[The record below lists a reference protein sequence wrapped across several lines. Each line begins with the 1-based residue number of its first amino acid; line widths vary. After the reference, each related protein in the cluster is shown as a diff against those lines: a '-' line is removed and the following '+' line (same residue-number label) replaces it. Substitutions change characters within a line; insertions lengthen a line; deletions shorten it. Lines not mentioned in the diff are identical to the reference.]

1 MGDPGSLRELASGWQ
16 SLTEALSVRIFD
28 TVLVS
33 LRPRDAARLA
43 CTCRHWNAISGATNS
58 AWERA
63 FLERWVNW
71 CACAVKDNPA
81 SIASLFEGDAEYV
94 GHSLTGLA
102 WSELYAQRLLAVERA
117 ASSALKGLSLQGNGR
132 FGQLEDLSAAL
143 SLWDCRTPRQI
154 EFPAWSAALSELR
167 EARLDVAD
175 VAVCLLTADSA
186 LANLLGVHYLMSQ
199 PWVAPKE
206 SPPAQPLPAVP
217 EELSGRIRRMLKAN
231 GCGGKHAAVRW
242 WELGVLMMDAGW
254 RTSDIMRT
262 VSGTL
267 DELLENRSLWRVLL
281 RGPEMEVRR
290 IVLEEDF

>member
-1 MGDPGSLRELASGWQ
+1 
-16 SLTEALSVRIFD
+16 
-28 TVLVS
+28 
-33 LRPRDAARLA
+33 
-43 CTCRHWNAISGATNS
+43 
-58 AWERA
+58 
-63 FLERWVNW
+63 
-71 CACAVKDNPA
+71 VKDNPA

-231 GCGGKHAAVRW
+231 GCGGKQ
-242 WELGVLMMDAGW
+242 
-254 RTSDIMRT
+254 
-262 VSGTL
+262 
-267 DELLENRSLWRVLL
+267 
-281 RGPEMEVRR
+281 
-290 IVLEEDF
+290 